1 MNKKQFQK
9 FPNTFANNFKVSK
22 EMYEQNNN
30 IRFKSETSSTDSE
43 AAQIA
48 KALEQCPPPAKPT
61 DEINNAAVKDA
72 AKAMGIRSCSTQTT
86 SVSMGF
92 CSLAIMGCA
101 AAQGTNTQNLG
112 CETVQIIA
120 DKFRQTTQNIS
131 CIMNINIRTVDASM
145 RSSNTVKFN
154 AINGA
159 KLKVKCPGGLKIEQS
174 ATIKYV
180 DLQSLSTEQI
190 AEIANEAKTTATE
203 IVKAVQKNE
212 AGYAG
217 TPMGSKFVS
226 DSQKQIDSLDFKKNV
241 KESIDQIKIRVNA
254 NNEVEFVAEGKGTE
268 LEFEGNACEIKQN
281 TLIDIMAT
289 KILNDSLTSVFKT
302 KVESEVKKDVSA
314 TSENKSEGAPNVVGD
329 MFKSI
334 GGIMGMGMLVIVII
348 IIGLVMVIPSILKGL
363 GGEEGKNI
371 AANLSAIKTA
381 GAKN

>member
-9 FPNTFANNFKVSK
+9 FPNTFANNFRVSK
-22 EMYEQNNN
+22 ETYEQNNN

-72 AKAMGIRSCSTQTT
+72 AKAMGIRSCKTSTSTAT
-86 SVSMGF
+86 AGF
-92 CSLAIMGCA
+92 CSVAILGCA
-101 AAQGTNTQNLG
+101 AAQFTTTDNLG

-145 RSSNTVKFN
+145 RSSNTVRYK

-180 DLQSLSTEQI
+180 DLQSISTEQI

-217 TPMGSKFVS
+217 TPIGSKFVS

-254 NNEVEFVAEGKGTE
+254 NNEVEFIADGAE

-329 MFKSI
+329 MFKAI
-334 GGIMGMGMLVIVII
+334 GGMMGMGMLVIVII

>member
-72 AKAMGIRSCSTQTT
+72 AKAMGIRSCKTSTSTAT
-86 SVSMGF
+86 AGF
-92 CSLAIMGCA
+92 CSVAILGCA
-101 AAQGTNTQNLG
+101 AAQFTTTDNLG

-145 RSSNTVKFN
+145 RSSNTVRYK

-180 DLQSLSTEQI
+180 DLQSISTEQI

-217 TPMGSKFVS
+217 TPIGSKFVS

-254 NNEVEFVAEGKGTE
+254 NNEVEFIADGAE

-329 MFKSI
+329 MFKAI
-334 GGIMGMGMLVIVII
+334 GGMMGMGMLVIVII

>member
-9 FPNTFANNFKVSK
+9 FPNTFANNFRVSK
-22 EMYEQNNN
+22 ETYEQNNN

-72 AKAMGIRSCSTQTT
+72 AKAMGIRSCKTSTSTAT
-86 SVSMGF
+86 AGF
-92 CSLAIMGCA
+92 CSVAILGCA
-101 AAQGTNTQNLG
+101 AAQFTTTDNLG

-145 RSSNTVKFN
+145 RSSNTVRYK

-180 DLQSLSTEQI
+180 DLQSISTEQI

-217 TPMGSKFVS
+217 TPIGSKFVS

-254 NNEVEFVAEGKGTE
+254 NNEVEFIADGAE

-334 GGIMGMGMLVIVII
+334 GGMMGMGMLVIVII

>member
-72 AKAMGIRSCSTQTT
+72 AKAMGIRSCKTSTSTAT
-86 SVSMGF
+86 AGF
-92 CSLAIMGCA
+92 CSVAILGCA
-101 AAQGTNTQNLG
+101 AAQFTTTDNLG
-112 CETVQIIA
+112 CETVQIVA
-120 DKFRQTTQNIS
+120 DKFRQATQNIS

-145 RSSNTVKFN
+145 RSSNTVRYK

-180 DLQSLSTEQI
+180 DLQSISTEQI

-217 TPMGSKFVS
+217 TPIGSKFVS

-254 NNEVEFVAEGKGTE
+254 NNEVEFIADGAE

-314 TSENKSEGAPNVVGD
+314 TSENKSEGAPNVV
-329 MFKSI
+329 
-334 GGIMGMGMLVIVII
+334 
-348 IIGLVMVIPSILKGL
+348 
-363 GGEEGKNI
+363 
-371 AANLSAIKTA
+371 
-381 GAKN
+381 